1 MFLTI
6 VSFIIVTAA
15 VGLISWYKTKDDDLS
30 TSKGYFLAG
39 RGLSGAVI
47 GCSMVLTS
55 LSTEQLIGINANS
68 YAGNFSIMAWTVQSV
83 IPLCFLALYL
93 VTKIYP

>member
-1 MFLTI
+1 MLLTI
-6 VSFIIVTAA
+6 VSFILVTAA
-15 VGLISWYKTKDDDLS
+15 VGWISWYQTKGDDLKS
-30 TSKGYFLAG
+30 SKGYFLAG
-39 RGLSGAVI
+39 RGLSGVVI